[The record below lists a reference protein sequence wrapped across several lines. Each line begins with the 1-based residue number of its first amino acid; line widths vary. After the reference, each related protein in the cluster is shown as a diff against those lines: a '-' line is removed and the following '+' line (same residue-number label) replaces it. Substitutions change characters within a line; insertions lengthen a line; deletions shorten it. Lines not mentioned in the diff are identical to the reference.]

1 MATPKDM
8 STHSG
13 WKSELD
19 PYPEASELEFLRWF
33 YQNSDDDLRDQ
44 MRLRFMQE
52 QQKAVPAL
60 GLI

>member
-1 MATPKDM
+1 MATPKDV
-8 STHSG
+8 STRSG
-13 WKSELD
+13 WKSELH